1 MQYVNWLIISTTY
14 NELTKIGDT
23 HEKDDTIDIIFN
35 SVFRAFSSSIRR
47 KILKHLYYRE
57 ISRKEL
63 SILIGTSKENIIK
76 HCDILIGCGL
86 VTSEIRTY
94 ADNITDIRYNTFYRL
109 KNRKIFELLE
119 KVEKDIEETFLKY
132 K

>member
-1 MQYVNWLIISTTY
+1 MQYVNWLIISITY

-23 HEKDDTIDIIFN
+23 HEKDDTVDIIFN
-35 SVFRAFSSSIRR
+35 SIFRAFSSSTRR
-47 KILKHLYYRE
+47 SILKHLSYRE

-63 SILIGTSKENIIK
+63 SMIIETSKENITK

-94 ADNITDIRYNTFYRL
+94 TDSITDIRYNTFYRL
-109 KNRKIFELLE
+109 KNRKIIELLE
-119 KVEKDIEETFLKY
+119 KVEEGIKENILKC

>member
-1 MQYVNWLIISTTY
+1 MQYINWLIISITY
-14 NELTKIGDT
+14 NESTKIDDT
-23 HEKDDTIDIIFN
+23 HDKDDTVDIIFN
-35 SVFRAFSSSIRR
+35 SIFRAFSSSTRR
-47 KILKHLYYRE
+47 SILKHLSQRE

>member
-1 MQYVNWLIISTTY
+1 MQYVNWLIISITY

-35 SVFRAFSSSIRR
+35 SIFRAFSSSNRR
-47 KILKHLYYRE
+47 KILKHLSYRE

-63 SILIGTSKENIIK
+63 SMIIGTSKENIVK
-76 HCDILIGCGL
+76 HCDILIGCDL
-86 VTSEIRTY
+86 VTSEIRTCT
-94 ADNITDIRYNTFYRL
+94 DNITDIRYNTFYRL
-109 KNRKIFELLE
+109 KNRKIIELLE
-119 KVEKDIEETFLKY
+119 KVEEGIKENILKC